1 MKSVWI
7 KVFKHER
14 KNKYMYP
21 HSINLLKCN
30 KHIDSTFGGILKI
43 NYLKGRLT
51 HFSLFNYLKGRKT
64 HFS

>member
-1 MKSVWI
+1 
-7 KVFKHER
+7 
-14 KNKYMYP
+14 MYP